1 MLDRHLACSTIV
13 SAFLLL
19 SCSGNSTGP
28 NAHGVA
34 DVSMMPDALT
44 IATGDS
50 AAIQAQAVNAAG
62 TPVPDVSLFWSTS
75 DSSIATVDQ
84 HGMVKA
90 TGIGAVNIDASTA
103 GVSPKHPARVVVTAQ
118 PVASIVIA
126 PAAIGLVV
134 GGAFQ
139 FTDTTKDAAGKLL
152 VGRVVSWASSDT
164 NVAPVDQAGLVLAKR
179 LGSATITVSSGSI
192 SATAAVIVS
201 RVPVARIA
209 IAPSHPTV
217 VVGQETQ
224 LSATPQDSAGN
235 ALTGVAITWSSADP
249 TTATIDQTGTA
260 SGKKAG
266 VVTITATSGTVS
278 ASTSLTVQAAS
289 ANAVSLSPQSSSL
302 IVGQTLTVTAVV
314 TDASGSPLPNATVV
328 FSSGASGVATVS
340 STGALAATVTAV
352 GSGQAQITGT
362 SGGIVGTATVNVAPV
377 PVGSVTISPSSAT
390 IAQSGGTAQLTATV
404 KDTAGHVLSGR
415 TITWTSLNP
424 AVAAVSSTGL
434 VVGVS
439 AGEAVISAST
449 GGQSGVAV
457 VSVGPAGPGAV
468 NSVIVTPDT
477 ATITNSNNSSVQ
489 LTATLKDAQGN
500 TITGPSVTWSSDNPD
515 VAVVSSIG
523 LVMANDGGSHGT
535 ATIRA
540 TGGGK
545 QGTATVTVLDNGG
558 GN

>member
-1 MLDRHLACSTIV
+1 MLDRHLAFGTMM
-13 SAFLLL
+13 SAFLL

-34 DVSMMPDALT
+34 DVSMMPDTLT

-50 AAIQAQAVNAAG
+50 AAIQAQAVNASGA
-62 TPVPDVSLFWSTS
+62 PVPGVSLFWSTS

-84 HGMVKA
+84 HGMVRA

-103 GVSPKHPARVVVTAQ
+103 GISPKHPARVVVTAQ
-118 PVASIVIA
+118 PVALIVIA
-126 PAAIGLVV
+126 PASIALFV

-139 FTDTTKDAAGKLL
+139 FADTTKDAAGKVL

-179 LGSATITVSSGSI
+179 LGSATITVSSGSV
-192 SATAAVIVS
+192 SATATVIVS
-201 RVPVARIA
+201 RVPVAKIV

-289 ANAVSLSPQSSSL
+289 ANAVTLSPQSSSL

-328 FSSGASGVATVS
+328 FSSGAPGVATIT
-340 STGALAATVTAV
+340 STGALTAKVTAV

-362 SGGIVGTATVNVAPV
+362 SGGIVGSATVNVAPV

-390 IAQSGGTAQLTATV
+390 IVQSGGNVQLTATV
-404 KDTAGHVLSGR
+404 KDTAGHVLTGR

-424 AVAAVSSTGL
+424 GVAAVSSTGL

-457 VSVGPAGPGAV
+457 VTVGTPGPPTV
-468 NSVIVTPDT
+468 NTVIVTPDT

-515 VAVVSSIG
+515 VAVVSSTG
-523 LVMANDGGSHGT
+523 VVMANDGGSHGT

-540 TGGGK
+540 TSQGK
-545 QGTATVTVLDNGG
+545 QGTATVTVLDSGG

>member
-1 MLDRHLACSTIV
+1 MLDRQIACIAIV
-13 SAFLLL
+13 SAFLL
-19 SCSGNSTGP
+19 SCSSNSTGP

-34 DVSMMPDALT
+34 DVSMMPDTLT

-62 TPVPDVSLFWSTS
+62 APVPNVSLFWSTS
-75 DSSIATVDQ
+75 DPTIATVDQ
-84 HGMVKA
+84 NGMVKA

-126 PAAIGLVV
+126 PTAVALFV

-139 FTDTTKDAAGKLL
+139 FTDTTKDATGKVL
-152 VGRVVSWASSDT
+152 VGRVVSWASSDS
-164 NVAPVDQAGLVLAKR
+164 NVASVDQAGLVLGKR
-179 LGSATITVSSGSI
+179 LGSATITVSSGSVRAA
-192 SATAAVIVS
+192 ATVTVS
-201 RVPVARIA
+201 RVPVAKIV

-266 VVTITATSGTVS
+266 AVTITATSGSVS
-278 ASTSLTVQAAS
+278 TSTSLTVQAPS
-289 ANAVSLSPQSSSL
+289 ANAVTLSPQSSSL

-328 FSSGASGVATVS
+328 FSSGAPGVATVT
-340 STGALAATVTAV
+340 STGSLTATVTAV

-362 SGGIVGTATVNVAPV
+362 SGGIVGTATVNVTPV
-377 PVGSVTISPSSAT
+377 PVGSVTISPSSVT
-390 IAQSGGTAQLTATV
+390 ITQDGGTAQLTATV

-457 VSVGPAGPGAV
+457 VSVGPAGPAAV

-515 VAVVSSIG
+515 VAVVSSTG
-523 LVMANDGGSHGT
+523 LVTANDGGSHGT

-540 TGGGK
+540 TSEGK
-545 QGTATVTVLDNGG
+545 QGTATVIVVNSGG
-558 GN
+558 

>member
-1 MLDRHLACSTIV
+1 MLDRHLACIAIA
-13 SAFLLL
+13 SAFVL

-34 DVSMMPDALT
+34 DISMMPDTLT

-62 TPVPDVSLFWSTS
+62 TPVLDVSLFWSTS

-84 HGMVKA
+84 NGMVKA

-103 GVSPKHPARVVVTAQ
+103 GISPKHPARVVVTAQ
-118 PVASIVIA
+118 PVASIVISPTA
-126 PAAIGLVV
+126 LALFV

-139 FTDTTKDAAGKLL
+139 ITETAKDATGKVL
-152 VGRVVSWASSDT
+152 VGRVVSWASSDS
-164 NVAPVDQAGLVLAKR
+164 NVASVDQAGLVLGKR
-179 LGSATITVSSGSI
+179 LGSATITVSSGSV
-192 SATAAVIVS
+192 SAAAAVTVS
-201 RVPVARIA
+201 RVPVAKIV

-235 ALTGVAITWSSADP
+235 ALTGVAIIWSSADP

-278 ASTSLTVQAAS
+278 ASTSLTVQGAS
-289 ANAVSLSPQSSSL
+289 ANAVTLSPQSSSL

-328 FSSGASGVATVS
+328 FSSGAPGAATITA
-340 STGALAATVTAV
+340 TGALTATVTAV

-377 PVGSVTISPSSAT
+377 PVGSVTISPSSVT
-390 IAQSGGTAQLTATV
+390 IAQSGGNAQLTATV
-404 KDTAGHVLSGR
+404 KDTAGHVLTGR

-424 AVAAVSSTGL
+424 GVAAVSSTGL
-434 VVGVS
+434 VVAVS

-457 VSVGPAGPGAV
+457 VTVGTAGPPTV
-468 NSVIVTPDT
+468 NTVIVTPDT

-515 VAVVSSIG
+515 VAVVSSRG

-540 TGGGK
+540 TSGGK
-545 QGTATVTVLDNGG
+545 QGTATVTVLDGG
-558 GN
+558 GGS

>member
-1 MLDRHLACSTIV
+1 VLDRHLACIAIV
-13 SAFLLL
+13 SAFVL

-34 DVSMMPDALT
+34 DISMMPDTLT

-50 AAIQAQAVNAAG
+50 AAIQAQAVNATG

-75 DSSIATVDQ
+75 DSSVATVDQ
-84 HGMVKA
+84 SGMVKA

-103 GVSPKHPARVVVTAQ
+103 GISPKHPARVVVTAQ

-126 PAAIGLVV
+126 PTALALFV

-139 FTDTTKDAAGKLL
+139 LTDTTKDATGKVL
-152 VGRVVSWASSDT
+152 VGRVVSWTSSDS
-164 NVAPVDQAGLVLAKR
+164 NVASVDQAGLVLGKR
-179 LGSATITVSSGSI
+179 LGSATITVSSGSV
-192 SATAAVIVS
+192 SAAAAVTVS
-201 RVPVARIA
+201 RVPVAKIV

-235 ALTGVAITWSSADP
+235 TLTGVAITWSSADP

-260 SGKKAG
+260 SGKKPGA
-266 VVTITATSGTVS
+266 VTITAASGSVS
-278 ASTSLTVQAAS
+278 ASTSLTVQAPS
-289 ANAVSLSPQSSSL
+289 ANAVTVSPQSSSL

-314 TDASGSPLPNATVV
+314 TDASGSPLPNATVA
-328 FSSGASGVATVS
+328 FSSGAPGVATVT
-340 STGALAATVTAV
+340 STGALTATATAV

-362 SGGIVGTATVNVAPV
+362 SGGIIGTATVNVTPV
-377 PVGSVTISPSSAT
+377 PVGSVTISPSGVT
-390 IAQSGGTAQLTATV
+390 IAQDGGTAQLTATV
-404 KDTAGHVLSGR
+404 KDTAGHVLTGR

-424 AVAAVSSTGL
+424 GVAAVSSTGL
-434 VVGVS
+434 VVAVS

-449 GGQSGVAV
+449 GGQSGVAAV
-457 VSVGPAGPGAV
+457 TVGTAGPPTV
-468 NSVIVTPDT
+468 NTVIVTPDT

-489 LTATLKDAQGN
+489 LTATLEDAQGN

-515 VAVVSSIG
+515 VAVVSSTG

-540 TGGGK
+540 TSEGK
-545 QGTATVTVLDNGG
+545 QGTATVIVVNSGG
-558 GN
+558 